1 MSKLARRSVK
11 KKAVKKAADEVEKT
25 IEAGTKPKQRAVRI
39 SKDPKDCL
47 DTTITL
53 LNCALTDNPF
63 SGFALGRVSMVVGD
77 SSSGKSF
84 VLLSALAAASK
95 NPQFDDYDLYYDDAE
110 AACDFDI
117 EKLFGEKFIE
127 RVIPKSSN
135 LAEDFY
141 GHIMMAFDNKKPFI
155 YVLDSYDSL
164 TCSAELERAEIKRKA
179 AAGEKLTKKEQTSKG
194 GYKTEKVKLFAEV
207 FRRCRNEIATTKSA
221 FIPVFQ
227 TIDAINS
234 VYSEKTRRGGNAPKF
249 FSSHELW
256 LRIVGSI
263 TSKGLETGVFTEAY
277 IAKNKVTGKRRK
289 IIFPIYYDYG
299 IDNISTSI
307 QFLTDQGYFEH
318 IKHSLKVPYFGGFEK
333 ITPEKLIEHIEQNN
347 LEDELAKIVGIAWN
361 AREKTVEID
370 RKPRF

>member
-1 MSKLARRSVK
+1 MTKLARRSVK
-11 KKAVKKAADEVEKT
+11 KKAIKKAADEVKKT
-25 IEAGTKPKQRAVRI
+25 IQTETVQKRKAAQI

-47 DTTITL
+47 DTSITL

-84 VLLSALAAASK
+84 IMLSALAAASK
-95 NPQFDDYDLYYDDAE
+95 NPQFNDYDLYYDDAE
-110 AACDFDI
+110 AACDFNV
-117 EKLFGEKFIE
+117 EKLFGETFIE

-141 GHIMMAFDNKKPFI
+141 GNIMQAMDNQKPFI
-155 YVLDSYDSL
+155 YILDSYDSL

-179 AAGEKLTKKEQTSKG
+179 AAGETLTKKEQKSKG

-207 FRRCRNEIATTKSA
+207 FRRCRNEIATTRSI

-234 VYSEKTRRGGNAPKF
+234 VFSEKTRRGGNAPKF
-249 FSSHELW
+249 FASHEIW
-256 LRIVGSI
+256 LRVVGSI
-263 TSKGLETGVFTEAY
+263 TSKGLETGIFTEAY
-277 IAKNKVTGKRRK
+277 TTKNKVTGKKRK
-289 IIFPIYYDYG
+289 VTFPIYYDYG

-307 QFLTDQGYFEH
+307 QFLIDEEYFEPV
-318 IKHSLKVPYFGGFEK
+318 KNSFKVPYFGGFEK
-333 ITPEKLIEHIEQNN
+333 ITPEKLIQYIEQNN
-347 LEDELAKIVGIAWN
+347 LESELAKIVGIAWN